1 VQCPMLLPSSPG
13 AVPVSR
19 WALPS
24 RAHRPH
30 TLTSQPLVASFRQIA
45 GRAPCYP
52 RYPSLCPRSAM
63 AAVAGGNAVI
73 DDEMKE
79 MARKA
84 AAKANQVDDFNRNTP
99 DYGLWPQVM
108 KAAWEGKVEELER
121 LLVED
126 PTCVGGTPDGSS
138 GLSPLHVACHYD
150 QEAAAI
156 VLLKHGADVNADDG
170 AGWTP
175 MHHAAYD
182 GYHLLVRFLL
192 ERGANPFAQI
202 RNGQFT
208 SYTPRMLAKRG
219 GEPGHHMAASKLR
232 RAEEKAIA
240 EKLGL
245 AKK

>member
-1 VQCPMLLPSSPG
+1 
-13 AVPVSR
+13 
-19 WALPS
+19 
-24 RAHRPH
+24 
-30 TLTSQPLVASFRQIA
+30 
-45 GRAPCYP
+45 
-52 RYPSLCPRSAM
+52 M

-182 GYHLLVRFLL
+182 GYKHTGRASGSGPDSDPGPSLGTSTVRHHHSCSAAATTPASPAVRAPPTSSACPSRYHLLVRFLL